1 MEPNFIPDDY
11 VEWGQFVDL
20 DMNNN
25 ESIPKQKQKKY
36 KKRIIETYNYD
47 YFDYLEKIDEEC
59 GPREMEEIEET
70 KESEKIQ
77 KREETQEKQTLFT
90 ISIPFTKKKMIV
102 HLEKPRLFSY
112 FSFTILSMA
121 AFIFIYK
128 PYNSDNY

>member
-1 MEPNFIPDDY
+1 MKPNFIPEY
-11 VEWGQFVDL
+11 CVEWGQFVDL

-25 ESIPKQKQKKY
+25 ESIQKQKKC
-36 KKRIIETYNYD
+36 KKRMVETYNYN
-47 YFDYLEKIDEEC
+47 YLEKLDEEC
-59 GPREMEEIEET
+59 GRKEIEET
-70 KESEKIQ
+70 KVSEKTQ
-77 KREETQEKQTLFT
+77 KKEETQEKQTLFT
-90 ISIPFTKKKMIV
+90 ISIPFSKKKMRF

>member
-1 MEPNFIPDDY
+1 MKPNFIPDDY

-25 ESIPKQKQKKY
+25 ESIQKQKKY

-59 GPREMEEIEET
+59 GPREIEET
-70 KESEKIQ
+70 KESEKTQ